1 MNDDFW
7 GYVIVGYAVVLGGLA
22 LYTGWVLRRGR
33 RLARQVEPGRRRF
46 LD

>member
-1 MNDDFW
+1 MNDFW
-7 GYVIVGYAVVLGGLA
+7 EFTIAGYVVVLGGLA

-33 RLARQVEPGRRRF
+33 RLSGQVEPGRRRF